1 MNKPIALPPPFLKLS
16 LILPPNFAQFVFKT
30 NKKFTQNKTIEI
42 QIKAITKIKFFLL
55 KKTSPSFLLIS
66 CVIYDYEILNY
77 YIFNITIFIQ

>member
-16 LILPPNFAQFVFKT
+16 LILPPNFIQIVFRI
-30 NKKFTQNKTIEI
+30 NKKFTQNNTIEI
-42 QIKAITKIKFFLL
+42 QIKAII